1 MNENWRARLARTVTQ
16 RHPGSRLGHLRAQP
30 RAPSEEKG
38 CPRRMSAWRTGTQPQ
53 LRPVSRQMK
62 VRSPQ
67 STHPAQ
73 ERIILSARKH
83 VPCSPYSSVNICKNY
98 ALYTSTSH
106 SQRQDQRWKTKG
118 KNSQWKQ
125 TQGGPGISCCCC

>member
-1 MNENWRARLARTVTQ
+1 
-16 RHPGSRLGHLRAQP
+16 
-30 RAPSEEKG
+30 
-38 CPRRMSAWRTGTQPQ
+38 
-53 LRPVSRQMK
+53 MK

-67 STHPAQ
+67 RHHPAQ

-106 SQRQDQRWKTKG
+106 SQRQDQRWKTKEKTVNG
-118 KNSQWKQ
+118 NRPRVAQALAAAVAK
-125 TQGGPGISCCCC
+125 